1 MSAALARRTALL
13 AALLLCASV
22 QRVSARSAAAR
33 ASASG
38 AGGGGANSGVVSLT
52 STAVPGPL
60 PPALQA
66 AARVVFAN
74 ATATLAGTPLVCGS
88 IGSLQSGYTRTAA
101 ARGPA
106 LLTVRPPSPP
116 LVPVRSLLQR
126 RACAPLAALVRS
138 SCALGTFAP
147 ARQP

>member
-88 IGSLQSGYTRTAA
+88 IGSLLSGYTRTADLGDGFFRVLPSATASIA
-101 ARGPA
+101 AVLAVRAPA
-106 LLTVRPPSPP
+106 L
-116 LVPVRSLLQR
+116 R
-126 RACAPLAALVRS
+126 RARPCGAGRRAWGELR
-138 SCALGTFAP
+138 
-147 ARQP
+147 

>member
-38 AGGGGANSGVVSLT
+38 AGGGGANSGIVSLT

-88 IGSLQSGYTRTAA
+88 IGSLQSGYTRTADLGDGFFRVLPSATASIA
-101 ARGPA
+101 AVLA
-106 LLTVRPPSPP
+106 VR
-116 LVPVRSLLQR
+116 
-126 RACAPLAALVRS
+126 
-138 SCALGTFAP
+138 AP
-147 ARQP
+147 ARRRARRRGAGRRAWGERR